1 MDRFHLY
8 EKIYLSSQLTAAYED
23 ACHRLGINPL
33 RSTTD
38 AAQELVRDQ
47 IAQALLNAA
56 RLGECNTTVL
66 SELAVAFG
74 MRKRRLT
81 I

>member
-8 EKIYLSSQLTAAYED
+8 EKIYLSSQLTAAYE
-23 ACHRLGINPL
+23 IPL

-38 AAQELVRDQ
+38 AAQELVRDR
-47 IAQALLNAA
+47 IPQALLNAA

-81 I
+81 M